1 MTCLWFTTRTFL
13 LQEVKNDPNF
23 DRGCRLI
30 VNQRVIAHALD
41 YRLRPRLRKACQMDL
56 EKFCARVLFQFS
68 DKDMTED
75 FLEGRVLKCLQSKFA
90 ESAELLTSPCRSELL
105 LVVGLVARV
114 GGSSDSVMDLWASNG
129 QGIGF

>member
-105 LVVGLVARV
+105 LVGLVARV
-114 GGSSDSVMDLWASNG
+114 GGLSDSVMDLWASYG
-129 QGIGF
+129 HGIGL